1 MKWCSQKLV
10 ISKQTR
16 YACSIQ
22 LEEVVIMT
30 GGYYTLQLVTV
41 YNKEGWVEDLTSLNQ
56 GRRSHGCGHYVNT
69 ENKLVCNLEFTKYP
83 IVILNI

>member
-1 MKWCSQKLV
+1 M
-10 ISKQTR
+10 
-16 YACSIQ
+16 
-22 LEEVVIMT
+22 VIMT

-41 YNKEGWVEDLTSLNQ
+41 YNKKGWVEDLPSLNQ